1 MLITNDINVNNLL
14 FFSERMAAFNQGTK
28 KAIATIVL
36 VVLIVGG
43 AILGFLLLGIGT
55 PNSGKMQVVASF
67 YPLYYF
73 SSQIGGDRVDVH
85 TLIPDNVEP
94 HSFEPTPVDLVIVS
108 QAKVLVY
115 NGEGFEPWIHSFI
128 STVNNPSLIQVDTS
142 KNVELLPS
150 DEVKVPYEAATR
162 TLTSGP
168 NVSITATILPALAT
182 TVPFSIAAM
191 NVTLAEISGGWG
203 GYFNISVSETGDYR
217 FFVTQ
222 NVTFSVQ
229 YSNGT
234 QVIPELAFGPLSWYP
249 GFVASKF
256 YELQAGLTYTVFFSP
271 SAASSVRF
279 VTFQAPLGQ
288 GSQALHVHGVSDPH
302 FWIDPI
308 AAKVQVNNILSAF
321 IIADPGNAT
330 YFQANAANLNSR
342 LDTLNADFITGLA
355 NRTKNAI
362 ITTHEGF
369 NYMAARYHFEA
380 FGAIGIS
387 GDQQPT
393 PQDLIRLTNLVH
405 QLQLHYVF
413 SEPVFSDAVIETIAQ
428 ETGTQ
433 VLILDGVHGR
443 SGVHAGM
450 DYFQIMRAN
459 LESLIIGLEVRR

>member
-1 MLITNDINVNNLL
+1 MT
-14 FFSERMAAFNQGTK
+14 AFNRGTR
-28 KAIATIVL
+28 KAIAAILL

-43 AILGFLLLGIGT
+43 AILGFLLLGVGS
-55 PNSGKMQVVASF
+55 PDSGKMQVVASF

-94 HSFEPTPVDLVIVS
+94 HSFEPTPVDLMIVS
-108 QAKVLVY
+108 KAKVLVY
-115 NGEGFEPWIHSFI
+115 NGEGFEPWIQSFV

-150 DEVKVPYEAATR
+150 DTVKVPYEAATKM
-162 TLTSGP
+162 LSSGP
-168 NVSITATILPALAT
+168 NTSLTVTALPSLAT

-191 NVTLAEISGGWG
+191 NLTLAEITGGWG
-203 GYFNISVSETGDYR
+203 GYFNISVSEAADYR

-222 NVTFSVQ
+222 NVTFSVH

-234 QVIPELAFGPLSWYP
+234 LVAPELVFGPLTWYP
-249 GFVASKF
+249 GFAGSKF

-271 SAASSVRF
+271 SAASMLRF
-279 VTFQAPLGQ
+279 VTFQAPLDQ
-288 GSQALHVHGVSDPH
+288 GAEALHVHGISDPH

-330 YFQANAANLNSR
+330 YYQGNAANLNSR
-342 LDTLNADFITGLA
+342 LDVLNSDFITGLA
-355 NRTKNAI
+355 NRTKNAV

-433 VLILDGVHGR
+433 VLILDGVHSR

-459 LESLIIGLEVRR
+459 LESLIIGLEVVR